1 MRVVGVADAA
11 HDQSAGRVL
20 DLAAAGE
27 CDEGDLGDLG
37 VGDPAL
43 LVLDALI
50 ATQAASSMLV
60 IAVVTVLVILAVT
73 PNHVFLRIAVPT
85 NALP

>member
-1 MRVVGVADAA
+1 MNATKGI
-11 HDQSAGRVL
+11 SATSASEIQRCSSSSQI
-20 DLAAAGE
+20 A
-27 CDEGDLGDLG
+27 LGY
-37 VGDPAL
+37 
-43 LVLDALI
+43 LI

-85 NALP
+85 NAHP